1 MMSAMTT
8 KRTDPPQVADERTL
22 LEGFLDFHRDTLALK
37 CEALTDAQLRE
48 ASVPPSELTLLGL
61 VRHLA
66 EVERGWFRHVLGGE
80 DPEPLYYSEEDPDG
94 EFHGLD
100 EAVTEE
106 ALGTWRAEVTHARK
120 LAAGRSLDDIGS
132 RMRRGE
138 REEYS
143 LRWIYIHMI
152 EEYARHN
159 GHADLIRERIDG
171 ATGE

>member
-1 MMSAMTT
+1 MMTAMTT
-8 KRTDPPQVADERTL
+8 KRTDPPNVADERTL

-37 CEALTDAQLRE
+37 CEGLTDAQLRE
-48 ASVPPSELTLLGL
+48 ATVPPSELTLLGL

-66 EVERGWFRHVLGGE
+66 EVERGWFRKVLAGE
-80 DPEPLYYSEEDPDG
+80 AAEPLYYSDEDRDG
-94 EFHGLD
+94 EFHRLD
-100 EAVTEE
+100 EAATAE
-106 ALGTWRAEVTHARK
+106 AFDTWRAEVAHARK
-120 LAAGRSLDDIGS
+120 LAAGHSLDDIGS

>member
-1 MMSAMTT
+1 MMAAMTT
-8 KRTDPPQVADERTL
+8 KRIDPPNVADERTL

-37 CEALTDAQLRE
+37 CEGLTDPQLRE
-48 ASVPPSELTLLGL
+48 ATVPPSELTLLGL

-66 EVERGWFRHVLGGE
+66 EVERGWFRDVLAGE
-80 DPEPLYYSEEDPDG
+80 DAPPIYYSEADRDG
-94 EFHGLD
+94 EFHDLD
-100 EAVTEE
+100 AADTAEAF
-106 ALGTWRAEVTHARK
+106 ATWRGEVDHAR
-120 LAAGRSLDDIGS
+120 AVARERSLDDLGS
-132 RMRRGE
+132 RVRKGE